1 MIPTDLKD
9 NPPERRALI
18 GEYVLGLLDE
28 SDEAAI
34 RQLIDTDAAA
44 ERDYLF
50 WHQHFLALADTVPAQ
65 QPYEG
70 LWARIEQE
78 TGLAARKA
86 ELSLSLFDQIWGVLG
101 RWRGAAAGAALGAVA
116 MALLA
121 LFTPVFDRAPPTGGY
136 VAVLQQPG
144 ESAAPGWV
152 VRIAADGRLS
162 LSPLVETAVPADRSV
177 QFWTLV
183 DPAQGPRSLGLIQ
196 PGQSVELPADRIGP
210 VIPGQLFELTLEPPG
225 GSPGSRPTGPVLFIG
240 RAVQV
245 ASN

>member
-1 MIPTDLKD
+1 MIPPDIMD

-28 SDEAAI
+28 ADEAAI
-34 RQLIDTDAAA
+34 RQLIETDAAA
-44 ERDYLF
+44 EQDYLF

-65 QPYEG
+65 QLPG
-70 LWARIEQE
+70 SVWSRIEQE
-78 TGLAARKA
+78 TCLAARKA
-86 ELSLSLFDQIWGVLG
+86 ETSRSGWLWSIFAQ
-101 RWRGAAAGAALGAVA
+101 WRGVATGAALGAVA

-121 LFTPVFDRAPPTGGY
+121 LFTPVFDRAPPAAGY

-144 ESAAPGWV
+144 ESAAPGWI
-152 VRIAADGRLS
+152 VRIAADGRLT

-183 DPAQGPRSLGLIQ
+183 DPAQGPRSLGLVQ
-196 PGQSVELPADRIGP
+196 PGQSVDLPAERIGP

>member
-28 SDEAAI
+28 ADSAAI
-34 RQLIDTDAAA
+34 RQLIETDAAA

-65 QPYEG
+65 QLPAG
-70 LWARIEQE
+70 VWSRIEQE

-86 ELSLSLFDQIWGVLG
+86 ETSQSGWFQGIFGQ
-101 RWRGAAAGAALGAVA
+101 WRGVAAGAAFGAVA

-121 LFTPVFDRAPPTGGY
+121 LFTPVFDRAPPGAGY

-144 ESAAPGWV
+144 ESAAPGWI
-152 VRIAADGRLS
+152 VRIDADGRLT

-183 DPAQGPRSLGLIQ
+183 DPAQGPRSLGLVQ
-196 PGQSVELPADRIGP
+196 PGQSVDLPAERIGP